1 MDGLD
6 LTGNHVPLAERL
18 NDKTDGWYD
27 TLLPDHTIV
36 TATRSVGC
44 VEDRARSA
52 WLELE
57 ESLPSFTAVIG
68 PPCSKDVADVAG
80 QKWRGTSSGSRAVV
94 ISPGSTTPELKN
106 EAEYPNVARAAGT
119 DDQMAQAFTKLGDTL
134 GWDRVAILHDNSM
147 WGAGAAWAFKT
158 AFKGEVITTVSFDL
172 AAFDAGAADSGLGGP
187 TVFTHELLARLAAA
201 LPRVIVLATQPHV
214 QRALFA
220 WSYDHGVLSGPG
232 FGWMTFSNN
241 LDDLFHNEDGSVN
254 TSAIKGAEGLLGL
267 RPPALLGNPGVVKP
281 MVDLW
286 RAKSHSNCHGLQYCD
301 SDGCP
306 GSWTEYS
313 PTTVDAVLLYAHAM
327 DYLYRQAP
335 LSMGDPDALYAA
347 MLNLPALQGL
357 TGPIKLGDDG
367 DRLARFTLVNLQVSI
382 GVADSSCALRQ
393 RRQLGTSVNLLKT
406 MATFVDVGEYD
417 SLTKLLTVINGSI
430 VFSQGASTVPVTS
443 VCDGKVPGREYYTFA
458 QTECSGHV
466 GPTLSFEWAKS
477 PPDHTCVLPV
487 NMTLV
492 DCPLSYPWSV
502 LWVIF
507 FVALAPLPVVLL
519 LIPLSVIAYKDFSKD
534 VSKIR
539 DLRTKPVMGF
549 LRYLNERKGIIFAY
563 QLLWLGVL
571 AHTVAVPVLFADDES
586 GEVTEG
592 ACTSRSIIVI
602 VASTLVFLGI
612 TVRVGE
618 VMEAEESRYD
628 YKPLTR
634 SRWAFATVAILIF
647 SAVIASLVAVLGYFT
662 ESIPAMVNRT
672 ESHIVEVAANNFQEL
687 HLRATRCHS
696 AADTELTSLQFLL
709 VYAPWGVMH
718 VLGLVVHS
726 VRITRSRRLLVH
738 RGHLSLHPTFF
749 TLLLHCVVSL
759 IMMMHGSAQAQT
771 FLIRAPIG
779 VLLGWLTLLTEVG
792 LPAYH
797 QYVRKTN
804 DAMLFVVPRVG
815 TGGEEL
821 RIPRLKELRD
831 TQAGKKH
838 HLYISYKWNT
848 SYDKVHTL
856 YEKLRRMID
865 SRGEK
870 LNIWLDTVELKKTA
884 LRTGKVDAESV
895 EQSVKNSLALL
906 VFLTTDYLTAEF
918 SQTELRIAY
927 EAGTP
932 IIIVCEEL
940 DKPNGVSETTLEY
953 EIQQFKAAK
962 EQELEAEDQVT
973 LQTLRAMENLK
984 ERVMVQWDIE
994 LKKQEGISM
1003 DDAEAEIP
1011 DDGIAV
1017 LWWSNEF
1024 LRVALKGVVHQLLV
1038 AVCECKPEMFGTH
1051 GHNSQKCMQA
1061 QIHRSLILSQAADRL
1076 VFQDELRFLRKSI
1089 ARKKQVSL
1097 FVSPEYPQERMDEL
1111 KRTFGEAA
1119 RNLGV
1124 ALTFSST
1131 AGETST
1137 PVLLLHPAKG
1147 AIPGFFATHG
1157 LRILTKTIHEKDN
1170 HSFLFYS
1177 TDDMS
1182 DLSEQR
1188 RHGVEALGDE
1198 FTPEEF
1204 TQVFTP
1210 TWSPWPQV
1218 ASLKVAAAEQKL
1230 KKLITDTPETGGLSG
1245 KVAQL
1250 KARRSTG
1257 KIELTQETIAT
1268 GSALLRPVS
1277 PLKVSVSPM
1286 RIMPPNSPRPL
1297 TPRRAVNTDDAQV
1310 LDFDG

>member
-1 MDGLD
+1 
-6 LTGNHVPLAERL
+6 
-18 NDKTDGWYD
+18 
-27 TLLPDHTIV
+27 
-36 TATRSVGC
+36 
-44 VEDRARSA
+44 
-52 WLELE
+52 
-57 ESLPSFTAVIG
+57 
-68 PPCSKDVADVAG
+68 
-80 QKWRGTSSGSRAVV
+80 
-94 ISPGSTTPELKN
+94 
-106 EAEYPNVARAAGT
+106 
-119 DDQMAQAFTKLGDTL
+119 
-134 GWDRVAILHDNSM
+134 
-147 WGAGAAWAFKT
+147 
-158 AFKGEVITTVSFDL
+158 
-172 AAFDAGAADSGLGGP
+172 
-187 TVFTHELLARLAAA
+187 
-201 LPRVIVLATQPHV
+201 
-214 QRALFA
+214 
-220 WSYDHGVLSGPG
+220 
-232 FGWMTFSNN
+232 
-241 LDDLFHNEDGSVN
+241 
-254 TSAIKGAEGLLGL
+254 
-267 RPPALLGNPGVVKP
+267 
-281 MVDLW
+281 
-286 RAKSHSNCHGLQYCD
+286 
-301 SDGCP
+301 
-306 GSWTEYS
+306 
-313 PTTVDAVLLYAHAM
+313 
-327 DYLYRQAP
+327 
-335 LSMGDPDALYAA
+335 
-347 MLNLPALQGL
+347 
-357 TGPIKLGDDG
+357 
-367 DRLARFTLVNLQVSI
+367 
-382 GVADSSCALRQ
+382 
-393 RRQLGTSVNLLKT
+393 
-406 MATFVDVGEYD
+406 
-417 SLTKLLTVINGSI
+417 
-430 VFSQGASTVPVTS
+430 
-443 VCDGKVPGREYYTFA
+443 
-458 QTECSGHV
+458 
-466 GPTLSFEWAKS
+466 
-477 PPDHTCVLPV
+477 
-487 NMTLV
+487 
-492 DCPLSYPWSV
+492 
-502 LWVIF
+502 
-507 FVALAPLPVVLL
+507 
-519 LIPLSVIAYKDFSKD
+519 
-534 VSKIR
+534 
-539 DLRTKPVMGF
+539 
-549 LRYLNERKGIIFAY
+549 
-563 QLLWLGVL
+563 
-571 AHTVAVPVLFADDES
+571 
-586 GEVTEG
+586 
-592 ACTSRSIIVI
+592 
-602 VASTLVFLGI
+602 
-612 TVRVGE
+612 
-618 VMEAEESRYD
+618 MEAEESRYD